1 MSPIHPE
8 LASRLVS
15 SQMRFEGA
23 ETGRCRGSSAEGDDA
38 GQPGDDVAVGYTLS
52 TLAAAS
58 RSSTTRVFATLR
70 SHPGSWDAF
79 GAYQVVSQCKRSSH
93 HGFELGQCGRE
104 MDSPRGSASVIKLSS
119 SFFASVTSINVE
131 KSGI

>member
-15 SQMRFEGA
+15 SQMRFEGT
-23 ETGRCRGSSAEGDDA
+23 ETGRYRGSSAKGDDA

-58 RSSTTRVFATLR
+58 TSPTTRMFATLR
-70 SHPGSWDAF
+70 SHPSAWNAF
-79 GAYQVVSQCKRSSH
+79 GAYQVVSQCKRSNH

-119 SFFASVTSINVE
+119 SFFTSVTSINVE
-131 KSGI
+131 ESGI